1 MKIKHFVCLLFL
13 LVLFNFCAKGQQ
25 LNQMSLTTF
34 NSYKDFNAYAG
45 FDQKLVLIGHIRN
58 QWINHPG
65 NPSFQYI
72 GAQMPIYTIKAGVGL
87 DFENI
92 SEGNFN
98 YKKAR
103 VSFNKVFSTN
113 KMLISIGGRIGFNQI
128 SLDGS
133 SILTPQGNYQDGN
146 IDHKDKILFNQLGRG
161 LGLGYDVSTFVR
173 YENYQFGLALI
184 EAPGHELDLKTFTF
198 KYKEHLNLHF
208 SGFFLATDN
217 IQFQP
222 SITVRTDFVYLQSE
236 ISGIFNLNGSI
247 FGGLMVRGYNMSS
260 FDALGLMF
268 GHKIN
273 KRYSIYYN
281 YDIPLSSIKRT
292 SEGSHELLIKMNLE
306 TFFGKPKNPKIIYNP
321 RFLK

>member
-1 MKIKHFVCLLFL
+1 
-13 LVLFNFCAKGQQ
+13 
-25 LNQMSLTTF
+25 MSLTTF
-34 NSYKDFNAYAG
+34 NSYKDFNAFAG
-45 FDQKLVLIGHIRN
+45 FDQKLVIVGHIRN

-65 NPSFQYI
+65 NPRFQYM
-72 GAQMPIYTIKAGVGL
+72 GAHMPIYTLKAGMGV

-103 VSFNKVFSTN
+103 ISFNKVFSSN
-113 KMLISIGGRIGFNQI
+113 NLLISLGGRVGFNQI
-128 SLDGS
+128 SLDGNT
-133 SILTPQGNYQDGN
+133 IFTPQGNYQDGN
-146 IDHKDKILFNQLGRG
+146 IDHKDRILFNQLGRG
-161 LGLGYDVSTFVR
+161 LGIGYDVSTFIR
-173 YENYQFGLALI
+173 YENYQMGLALS
-184 EAPGHELDLKTFTF
+184 EAPGHEFDIKTSSF
-198 KYKEHLNLHF
+198 KYKEHLNLYF
-208 SGFFLATDN
+208 SGIFLATDH

-222 SITVRTDFVYLQSE
+222 SITVRTDFVSLQSE
-236 ISGIFNLNGSI
+236 ISGVINLNGSI
-247 FGGLMVRGYNMSS
+247 FGGLLFRGYNVSS
-260 FDALGLMF
+260 IDALGLMF

-281 YDIPLSSIKRT
+281 YDIPLSSIRRS